1 MLTDSDRLA
10 NISVAKIGDPGDET
24 PQRWA
29 PGSRA
34 TLLTRKYRWR
44 VPGDRIV
51 HEKLER

>member
-10 NISVAKIGDPGDET
+10 SIDIAKIDDLGDET

-34 TLLTRKYRWR
+34 ALLTRKYRWR
-44 VPGDRIV
+44 VPADRIA
-51 HEKLER
+51 HENLER